1 MDIVN
6 SKKAVID
13 KFDDSVVLIEFMETD
28 YINVEDLG
36 QIENSVGQ
44 LIGNHSYA
52 AVNILPQGFKN
63 FTYDAKNYVTDEN
76 SRLKYR
82 TLDCYISGSLAK
94 RLELEVFFQLH
105 KPTRKT
111 KIFNSL
117 NKALTYI
124 ECQRK
129 LEVDKKGV
137 LV

>member
-1 MDIVN
+1 MDELN
-6 SKKAVID
+6 CNKAHID
-13 KFDDSVVLIEFMETD
+13 KFDDSVVLIDFVDAELID
-28 YINVEDLG
+28 VEDLV
-36 QIENSVGQ
+36 QIEKSVGQ
-44 LIGNHSYA
+44 LIGNHPYFA
-52 AVNILPQGFKN
+52 INVLPRCFKN
-63 FTYDAKNYVTDEN
+63 FSFEAKNFVTDEN
-76 SRLKYR
+76 IKLNNRI
-82 TLDCYISGSLAK
+82 LDCYISSSLSK

-124 ECQRK
+124 ESQKK